1 MNKPLIICK
10 NVCFSY
16 DNTVVVE
23 NINFS
28 LYTGDYLCIVG
39 ENGAGK
45 STLMKG
51 LLGLKAP
58 SIGEINLS
66 DELGKNE
73 IGYLPQQT
81 QMQRDFPASVF
92 EVVISGTLNKKRGFP
107 FYNKLDKMHALDNMK
122 KLGVEH
128 LKNNCYRELSGGQQ
142 QRVAIGRAFI
152 SNPQVILAGELTG
165 NLDEAKSNQIV
176 DVFLKCKERYQYQI

>member
-1 MNKPLIICK
+1 
-10 NVCFSY
+10 
-16 DNTVVVE
+16 
-23 NINFS
+23 
-28 LYTGDYLCIVG
+28 
-39 ENGAGK
+39 
-45 STLMKG
+45 MKG

-142 QRVAIGRAFI
+142 QRVLLARALC
-152 SNPQVILAGELTG
+152 S
-165 NLDEAKSNQIV
+165 AKK
-176 DVFLKCKERYQYQI
+176 VFAA

>member
-92 EVVISGTLNKKRGFP
+92 EVVISGTLNKKRGLDVYKRQVSDG
-107 FYNKLDKMHALDNMK
+107 FYTRK
-122 KLGVEH
+122 
-128 LKNNCYRELSGGQQ
+128 
-142 QRVAIGRAFI
+142 
-152 SNPQVILAGELTG
+152 
-165 NLDEAKSNQIV
+165 
-176 DVFLKCKERYQYQI
+176 